1 MRQQRPPP
9 LHIFWNGKIFA
20 NFHWRFYFFCRSWEV
35 RVRGFLRTSWEES
48 IGVAEGVHK
57 KYRCLR
63 DDRWWATVTN
73 FGIWLQIWTTA
84 ICSGGT
90 LELLLLW
97 NEQKQKNY
105 GRSEEAKK
113 TAPKKIHKSP
123 SVVYWA
129 ETGGQ
134 TVSQSGWRTDGRTNI
149 NSQSSDLM

>member
-20 NFHWRFYFFCRSWEV
+20 NFRWRFYFFCRSWEV

-97 NEQKQKNY
+97 NEQKQKIM
-105 GRSEEAKK
+105 EDLKK
-113 TAPKKIHKSP
+113 QKKQHPKNTQISKRRILSRNRRTNCKS
-123 SVVYWA
+123 VWL
-129 ETGGQ
+129 
-134 TVSQSGWRTDGRTNI
+134 TDGRT
-149 NSQSSDLM
+149 DEH